1 VQPETLERISRCSAL
16 NKDKG
21 FRVKAKIEIELLVK
35 FFGLVEQEAT
45 KEQLLA
51 GVMVDFHHPKC
62 LLGPIER
69 DSIDVSFREI
79 TSISQ
84 IPESELDYYGLELE
98 EEMQAIRFDQ
108 PVIFEIE
115 LELSDVVE
123 EEKLLRSIDLD
134 WEIFNEEFDLETEST
149 SPVSSTISIT

>member
-1 VQPETLERISRCSAL
+1 
-16 NKDKG
+16 
-21 FRVKAKIEIELLVK
+21 
-35 FFGLVEQEAT
+35 
-45 KEQLLA
+45 
-51 GVMVDFHHPKC
+51 MVDFHHPKC